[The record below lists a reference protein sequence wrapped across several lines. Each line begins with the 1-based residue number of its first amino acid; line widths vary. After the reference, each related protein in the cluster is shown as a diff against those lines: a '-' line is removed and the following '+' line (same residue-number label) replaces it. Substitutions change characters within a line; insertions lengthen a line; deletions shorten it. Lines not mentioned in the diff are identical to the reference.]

1 MEEINRRPKLNTL
14 VIIVIGVVLGII
26 LRTCSDNPP
35 NYVTPKTAK
44 EVIKEIEE
52 KTVYLKG
59 DVRYLKQ
66 VVKTE
71 DLVKVDSLKRILDS
85 IAKTKSPS
93 EKKDSGLN
101 DCLNV
106 VSAQDTLIA
115 RQDTIILKQDSIIY
129 NDSIVKVLLNQE
141 VKYQKKKARKNM
153 VKGTVFGFIGGI
165 ITGILVKNT

>member
-1 MEEINRRPKLNTL
+1 MEDINRRPFSNYL
-14 VIIVIGVVLGII
+14 VVIAVSVFLGVI

-35 NYVTPKTAK
+35 NYVVPQTAK

-66 VVKTE
+66 RVETE
-71 DLVKVDSLKRILDS
+71 DVTKIDSLKRILDS
-85 IAKTKSPS
+85 IIKTKSPS
-93 EKKDSGLN
+93 EKQDSGLN

-106 VSAQDTLIA
+106 IKAQDTLIA

-129 NDSIVKVLLNQE
+129 NDSVVKVLLNQE

-153 VKGTVFGFIGGI
+153 VKGTVLGFMGGI
-165 ITGILVKNT
+165 ITGIFVRNT